1 MASKAKQIS
10 SEMPHIGS
18 MVKAEIEKSRFN
30 QAEIGRFLNISAV
43 GVSRYTAEKS
53 LQCYILWNLSKVFQV
68 NMFEPIGKALA
79 LPTTPVI
86 SQNEMFL
93 QQRVI
98 DLEKELAIYKE
109 IVKAK

>member
-1 MASKAKQIS
+1 MASRAKQIS

-18 MVKAEIEKSRFN
+18 IVKENIEKSRYN

-68 NMFEPIGKALA
+68 NLFEPIGEALA
-79 LPTTPVI
+79 LPKPNII
-86 SQNEMFL
+86 SPNELLL

-109 IVKAK
+109 IVISR

>member
-10 SEMPHIGS
+10 NEMPHIGS
-18 MVKAEIEKSRFN
+18 IVKENIEKSRFN
-30 QAEIGRFLNISAV
+30 QAAIGRLLNISAV

-68 NMFEPIGKALA
+68 NLFEPIGEALA
-79 LPTTPVI
+79 LPKQNVI
-86 SQNEMFL
+86 SQNELLL

-109 IVKAK
+109 IVKAM

>member
-1 MASKAKQIS
+1 MASRAKQIS

-18 MVKAEIEKSRFN
+18 IVKENIEKSRYN
-30 QAEIGRFLNISAV
+30 QAQIGRFLNISAV

-68 NMFEPIGKALA
+68 NLFEPIGQALA
-79 LPTTPVI
+79 LPTQNVI
-86 SQNEMFL
+86 SPNELLL

-109 IVKAK
+109 IVRAR